1 MLFITGPLYS
11 GKRTFANPFGGR
23 QIYEVQTLAA
33 NAESLPALA
42 DELAQYDV
50 VTATEVGGGVV
61 PIDPAQR
68 AAREAAGRLACLLA
82 ERADVLQPAHR
93 AERGA
98 AAMLIYL
105 LRHGLTQEN
114 LEKRYQG
121 RRDVPLCPQG
131 LAQLCRADFAPK
143 TVMITSLQ
151 RTRQTAEVLFPDA
164 ELVVA
169 DGLKEMDFGVFEGR
183 NYREME
189 HDPQYR
195 AWVETG
201 CEGRCP
207 GGESKAEFCQRV
219 CTAFA
224 ALVDAALAAG
234 EPQLVIV
241 AHGGTQMAALERFAV
256 PHKNYYSWCAPAAGG
271 FVLDAAD
278 WVHQKTLRVV
288 KTVQYTK
295 ELPC

>member
-11 GKRTFANPFGGR
+11 GKRTFAKPFGGR

-61 PIDPAQR
+61 PIDPVQR
-68 AAREAAGRLACLLA
+68 AAREAAGRLACLL
-82 ERADVLQPAHR
+82 

-105 LRHGLTQEN
+105 LRHGLTQDN
-114 LEKRYQG
+114 QEKRYQG

-131 LAQLCRADFAPK
+131 LAQLRRADFAPK

-278 WVHQKTLRVV
+278 WVHQKNLRVV

>member
-1 MLFITGPLYS
+1 
-11 GKRTFANPFGGR
+11 
-23 QIYEVQTLAA
+23 
-33 NAESLPALA
+33 
-42 DELAQYDV
+42 
-50 VTATEVGGGVV
+50 
-61 PIDPAQR
+61 
-68 AAREAAGRLACLLA
+68 
-82 ERADVLQPAHR
+82 
-93 AERGA
+93 
-98 AAMLIYL
+98 MLIYL

-131 LAQLCRADFAPK
+131 LAQLRRADFAPK

-201 CEGRCP
+201 CGILPACLHSICRAGGCRFGGGGAAAGDRCP
-207 GGESKAEFCQRV
+207 RRHPDGG
-219 CTAFA
+219 
-224 ALVDAALAAG
+224 AG
-234 EPQLVIV
+234 TV
-241 AHGGTQMAALERFAV
+241 RR
-256 PHKNYYSWCAPAAGG
+256 AP
-271 FVLDAAD
+271 
-278 WVHQKTLRVV
+278 
-288 KTVQYTK
+288 
-295 ELPC
+295 